1 MQGLALP
8 QDGGHGGGDDLAD
21 RVVIVVARKSNKRQI
36 VLAKQ
41 RLVVEHLDTT
51 PNLLARQFR
60 AVRVPNHEAYLAA
73 WPELHEY
80 PAPRDRY
87 RPARR
92 GQVIELAGQRY
103 IDRNLEYGVLV
114 V

>member
-1 MQGLALP
+1 LP

-21 RVVIVVARKSNKRQI
+21 RVVIIVARKSNQSQI

-41 RLVVEHLDTT
+41 RLVVQHFDTV

-60 AVRVPNHEAYLAA
+60 TVCVADHEAYLTA

-80 PAPRDRY
+80 PGSRY
-87 RPARR
+87 GYRLALR
-92 GQVIELAGQRY
+92 GQVIELTRQRY
-103 IDRNLEYGVLV
+103 VNRDLEYRVLLV
-114 V
+114 